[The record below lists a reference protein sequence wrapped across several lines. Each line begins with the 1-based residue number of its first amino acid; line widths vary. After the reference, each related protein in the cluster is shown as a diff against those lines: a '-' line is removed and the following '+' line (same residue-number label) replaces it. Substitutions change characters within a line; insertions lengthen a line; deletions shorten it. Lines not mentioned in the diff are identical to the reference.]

1 MMMKIDIHIRHY
13 VGLLAACSLLIAS
26 NLLTS
31 CAIENDIPYPIVDGS
46 VTTIEMEGQCD
57 AEGNSSTQATINKEE
72 RTVQLY
78 VDDTVD
84 LTKAR
89 IKRLSVSNGATIR
102 IDSAYC
108 YNPSKFPTTGWE
120 SIDQLTS
127 SADTRINCSR
137 DVPLT
142 LSTYQD
148 YDWVLR
154 VKRIVNRSIVMENQI
169 GNAVIDPD
177 NRVAV
182 VYVSSKQSLSKIA
195 VSKFDLGGPHGT
207 VVPDPTSSS
216 TYDFS
221 EPTTFFVQ
229 NGWEE
234 MSYRWTVYVYT
245 KEEEQGGNA
254 TAFARTTQA
263 LLNGSVQSGKSVSI
277 DYRTT
282 NSSQWSVLPASDIT
296 TSGTSFSA
304 TLSGLKPATT
314 YVYRVSVGG
323 VAGEEQQFTTAP
335 ATQLTNGS
343 LDNWHQVD
351 KLWNP
356 WAQGGTSYWDTGNK
370 GATTVGNSNS
380 VPTDDTATG
389 SGQAALLESKWIV
402 LKFAA
407 GNIFTGTYVKTVGT
421 NGVLNFGREFSSFP
435 TKLRFSFKCAP
446 VVIDKVGEESLEYLK
461 GRMDT
466 CHVYTALGDWD
477 EPVEIRTRPSERKLL
492 DRKDPNM
499 IAFGEMMVGKT
510 VDNWTTAEITY
521 DYRSLTRT
529 PRYIIVVASA
539 SKYGDYFTG
548 GVGTK
553 MWVDNF
559 ELVYE

>member
-1 MMMKIDIHIRHY
+1 MMKIDNYIKRY
-13 VGLLAACSLLIAS
+13 FALLTGLGLLTACS
-26 NLLTS
+26 
-31 CAIENDIPYPIVDGS
+31 IENDIPYPIVDGS
-46 VTTIEMEGQCD
+46 VTAIEMEGQCD

-72 RTVQLY
+72 RTVLLY

-89 IKRLSVSNGATIR
+89 IKRLSVSNGATIH

-108 YNPSKFPTTGWE
+108 YNPAKFPTTGWE
-120 SIDQLTS
+120 NTDQLNT

-142 LSTYQD
+142 LTTYQD
-148 YDWVLR
+148 YAWTLR
-154 VKRIVNRSIVMENQI
+154 VKRIVKRSIVMQNQI

-177 NRVAV
+177 NRIAV
-182 VYVSSKQSLSKIA
+182 VYVSSKQPLNKIA

-207 VVPDPTSSS
+207 VVPDPTTSP

-245 KEEEQGGNA
+245 KEEEQGGST
-254 TAFARTTQA
+254 TAFARATQA
-263 LLNGSVQSGKSVSI
+263 LLNGSVQNGKSVSI
-277 DYRTT
+277 DYRTQ
-282 NSSQWSVLPASDIT
+282 NSSQWTVLSPSAIT
-296 TSGTSFSA
+296 TAGTSFSA
-304 TLSGLKPATT
+304 ILSGLKPATT
-314 YVYRVSVGG
+314 YVYRVSISGI
-323 VAGEEQQFTTAP
+323 AGEEQQFTTAP
-335 ATQLTNGS
+335 ATQLTNGG
-343 LDNWHQVD
+343 LDDWHLVD

-356 WAQGGTSYWDTGNK
+356 WAQGETSYWDTGNK
-370 GATTVGNSNS
+370 GATTVGSSNS
-380 VPTDDTATG
+380 VPTDDTSTG
-389 SGQAALLESKWIV
+389 SGKAALLESKWIV

-435 TKLRFSFKCAP
+435 AKLRFKYKCAP
-446 VVIDKVGEESLEYLK
+446 VPIDKVGEESLEYLK

-499 IAFGEMMVGKT
+499 IAFGEMMQGET
-510 VDNWTTAEITY
+510 VNEWTTAEITY

>member
-1 MMMKIDIHIRHY
+1 MMMKIDIHIKHY
-13 VGLLAACSLLIAS
+13 VGLLTISSLL
-26 NLLTS
+26 TG

-46 VTTIEMEGQCD
+46 VTAIEIEGQCD

-108 YNPSKFPTTGWE
+108 YNPSQFPTTGWE
-120 SIDQLTS
+120 NTDQLNS

-137 DVPLT
+137 DVPIT

-148 YDWVLR
+148 YDWLLR

-182 VYVSSKQSLSKIA
+182 VYVSSKQPLNQIA
-195 VSKFDLGGPHGT
+195 VSTFDLGGPHGT
-207 VVPDPTSSS
+207 VVPDPTTSP

-221 EPTTFFVQ
+221 EPATFFVQ

-234 MSYRWTVYVYT
+234 VSYRWTVYVYA
-245 KEEEQGGNA
+245 KEEEQGGSA
-254 TAFARTTQA
+254 SAFARATQA

-277 DYRTT
+277 DYRAQ
-282 NSSQWSVLPASDIT
+282 NSSQWLVLSPSAIT
-296 TSGTSFSA
+296 TTGTSFSA

-314 YVYRVSVGG
+314 YVYRVSIGG

-343 LDNWHQVD
+343 LDNWHAVD

-435 TKLRFSFKCAP
+435 TKLRFSYKCAP

>member
-1 MMMKIDIHIRHY
+1 MMKIDNYMKICI
-13 VGLLAACSLLIAS
+13 GLLTGLG
-26 NLLTS
+26 LLTG

-46 VTTIEMEGQCD
+46 ITAIEMEGQCD
-57 AEGNSSTQATINKEE
+57 AEGNSSTQATINKED

-89 IKRLSVSNGATIR
+89 IKRLSVSNGATIQ
-102 IDSAYC
+102 IDSAFC
-108 YNPSKFPTTGWE
+108 YNAAKFPTTGWE
-120 SIDQLTS
+120 NLDQLAI

-137 DVPLT
+137 DVRFT

-148 YDWVLR
+148 YDWTLR
-154 VKRIVNRSIVMENQI
+154 VQRIVKRNIVMENQI

-182 VYVSSKQSLSKIA
+182 VYVSSKQPLNQIA
-195 VSKFDLGGPHGT
+195 VSTFDLGGPHGT
-207 VVPDPTSSS
+207 VVPDPTTSP

-221 EPTTFFVQ
+221 EPATFFVQ

-234 MSYRWTVYVYT
+234 VSYRWTVYVYA
-245 KEEEQGGNA
+245 KEEEQGGSA
-254 TAFARTTQA
+254 SAFARTTQA

-277 DYRTT
+277 DYRAQ
-282 NSSQWSVLPASDIT
+282 NSSQWLVLSPSAIT
-296 TSGTSFSA
+296 TTGTSFSA
-304 TLSGLKPATT
+304 TLSGLKPTTT
-314 YVYRVSVGG
+314 YVYRVSIGG

-343 LDNWHQVD
+343 LDNWHAVD

-510 VDNWTTAEITY
+510 VENWTTAEITY

>member
-1 MMMKIDIHIRHY
+1 MMKIDIHIRHY
-13 VGLLAACSLLIAS
+13 VGLLAACSLLMAG
-26 NLLTS
+26 NLLTG

-46 VTTIEMEGQCD
+46 VTAIEMEGQCD
-57 AEGNSSTQATINKEE
+57 AEGNSSTQATINKED

>member
-1 MMMKIDIHIRHY
+1 MMMKIDIHIKHY
-13 VGLLAACSLLIAS
+13 VGLLTISSLL
-26 NLLTS
+26 TG

-46 VTTIEMEGQCD
+46 VTAIEIEGQCD

-108 YNPSKFPTTGWE
+108 YNPSQFPTTGWE
-120 SIDQLTS
+120 NTDQLNS

-137 DVPLT
+137 DVPIT

-148 YDWVLR
+148 YDWLLR

-169 GNAVIDPD
+169 GKAVIDPD

-207 VVPDPTSSS
+207 VVPDPTSSP

-221 EPTTFFVQ
+221 EPATFFVQ

-245 KEEEQGGNA
+245 KEEEQGGSA
-254 TAFARTTQA
+254 TAFARATQA

-277 DYRTT
+277 DYRTE
-282 NSSQWSVLPASDIT
+282 NSSQWTVLPSSDIT
-296 TSGTSFSA
+296 TTGTSFSA

-314 YVYRVSVGG
+314 YVYRVSVDG

-335 ATQLTNGS
+335 ATQLTDGS
-343 LDNWHQVD
+343 LDNWHLVD

-356 WAQGGTSYWDTGNK
+356 WAQGGTSYWDTGNR

-421 NGVLNFGREFSSFP
+421 NGVLDFGREFNSFP
-435 TKLRFSFKCAP
+435 TKLRFSYKCAP

-461 GRMDT
+461 GHMDT
-466 CHVYTALGDWD
+466 CHIYTALGDWD
-477 EPVEIRTRPSERKLL
+477 KPVEIRTRPSERKLL

-499 IAFGEMMVGKT
+499 IAFGEMMQGQT
-510 VDNWTTAEITY
+510 ISQWTTAEITY

-553 MWVDNF
+553 LWVDNF

>member
-13 VGLLAACSLLIAS
+13 VGLLAACSLLMAG
-26 NLLTS
+26 NLLTG

-46 VTTIEMEGQCD
+46 VTAIEMEGQCD
-57 AEGNSSTQATINKEE
+57 AEGNSSTQATINKED

-137 DVPLT
+137 DVPIT

>member
-1 MMMKIDIHIRHY
+1 MMKIDNYMKICI
-13 VGLLAACSLLIAS
+13 GLLTGLG
-26 NLLTS
+26 LLTG

-46 VTTIEMEGQCD
+46 VTAIEMEGQCD
-57 AEGNSSTQATINKEE
+57 AEGNNSTQATINKED

-89 IKRLSVSNGATIR
+89 IKRLSVSNGATIQ
-102 IDSAYC
+102 IDSAFC
-108 YNPSKFPTTGWE
+108 YNAAKFPTTGWE
-120 SIDQLTS
+120 NLDQLAI

-137 DVPLT
+137 DVRFT

-148 YDWVLR
+148 YDWTLR
-154 VKRIVNRSIVMENQI
+154 VQRIVKRNIVMENQI

-182 VYVSSKQSLSKIA
+182 VYVSSKQPLNQIA
-195 VSKFDLGGPHGT
+195 VSTFDLGGPHGT
-207 VVPDPTSSS
+207 VVPDPTTSP

-221 EPTTFFVQ
+221 EPATFFVQ

-234 MSYRWTVYVYT
+234 VSYRWTVYVYA
-245 KEEEQGGNA
+245 KEEEQGGSA
-254 TAFARTTQA
+254 SAFARATQA

-277 DYRTT
+277 DYRTQ
-282 NSSQWSVLPASDIT
+282 NSSQWLVLSPSAIT
-296 TSGTSFSA
+296 TTGTSFSA

-314 YVYRVSVGG
+314 YVYRVSIGG

-343 LDNWHQVD
+343 LDNWHAVD

-510 VDNWTTAEITY
+510 VENWTTAEITY

>member
-13 VGLLAACSLLIAS
+13 VGLLAACSLLMAG
-26 NLLTS
+26 NLLTG

-46 VTTIEMEGQCD
+46 VTAIEMEGQCD
-57 AEGNSSTQATINKEE
+57 AEGNSSTQATINKED

-245 KEEEQGGNA
+245 KEEEQGGSA
-254 TAFARTTQA
+254 TVFARTTQA

>member
-46 VTTIEMEGQCD
+46 VTAIEMEGQCD
-57 AEGNSSTQATINKEE
+57 AEGNSSTQATINKED

>member
-13 VGLLAACSLLIAS
+13 VGLLAACSLLMAG
-26 NLLTS
+26 NLLTG

-46 VTTIEMEGQCD
+46 VTAIEMEGQCD
-57 AEGNSSTQATINKEE
+57 AEGNSSTQATINKED

-335 ATQLTNGS
+335 ATQLTDGS

-435 TKLRFSFKCAP
+435 TKLRFSYKCAP

>member
-1 MMMKIDIHIRHY
+1 MMKIDIHIRHY
-13 VGLLAACSLLIAS
+13 VGLLAACSLLMAG
-26 NLLTS
+26 NLLTG

-46 VTTIEMEGQCD
+46 VTAIEMEGQCD
-57 AEGNSSTQATINKEE
+57 AEGNSSTQATINKED

-221 EPTTFFVQ
+221 EHTTFFVQ

>member
-1 MMMKIDIHIRHY
+1 MMKIDNYMKICI
-13 VGLLAACSLLIAS
+13 GLLTGLG
-26 NLLTS
+26 LLTG

-46 VTTIEMEGQCD
+46 VTAIEMEGQCD
-57 AEGNSSTQATINKEE
+57 AEGNNSTQATINKED

-89 IKRLSVSNGATIR
+89 IKRLSVSNGATIQ
-102 IDSAYC
+102 IDSAFC
-108 YNPSKFPTTGWE
+108 YNAAKFPTTGWE
-120 SIDQLTS
+120 NLDQLAI

-137 DVPLT
+137 DVRFT

-148 YDWVLR
+148 YDWTLR
-154 VKRIVNRSIVMENQI
+154 VQRIVKRNIVMENQI

-182 VYVSSKQSLSKIA
+182 VYVSSKQPLNQIA
-195 VSKFDLGGPHGT
+195 VSTFDLGGPHGT
-207 VVPDPTSSS
+207 VVPDPTTSP

-221 EPTTFFVQ
+221 EPATFFVQ

-234 MSYRWTVYVYT
+234 VSYRWTVYVYA
-245 KEEEQGGNA
+245 KEEEQGGSA
-254 TAFARTTQA
+254 SAFARATQA

-277 DYRTT
+277 DYRTQ
-282 NSSQWSVLPASDIT
+282 NSSQWLVLSPSAIT
-296 TSGTSFSA
+296 TTGTSFSA

-314 YVYRVSVGG
+314 YVYRVSIGG

-343 LDNWHQVD
+343 LDNWHAVD

-435 TKLRFSFKCAP
+435 TKLRFSYKCTP

-510 VDNWTTAEITY
+510 VENWTTAEITY

>member
-1 MMMKIDIHIRHY
+1 MKHTTYYIHRLPI
-13 VGLLAACSLLIAS
+13 LLVT
-26 NLLTS
+26 LLTMAG
-31 CAIENDIPYPIVDGS
+31 CDIKNDIPYPIVDGS
-46 VTTIEMEGQCD
+46 VTAIEVEGQCD
-57 AEGNSSTQATINKEE
+57 AQGEVSVQATINKES
-72 RTVQLY
+72 RTIQLF

-84 LTKAR
+84 LTKTR
-89 IKRLSVSNGATIR
+89 IKRLSVTNNATIL

-108 YNPSKFPTTGWE
+108 YNAEKFPSTGWE
-120 SIDQLTS
+120 SLDKLVS
-127 SADTRINCSR
+127 SADTRIDCSKEVHFVLR
-137 DVPLT
+137 
-142 LSTYQD
+142 TYQD
-148 YDWVLR
+148 YAWTLSVTR
-154 VKRIVNRSIVMENQI
+154 VVKRSIVMENQI
-169 GNAVIDPD
+169 GEAVIDPV

-182 VYVSSKQSLSKIA
+182 VYVSSKQPLDKIA
-195 VSKFDLGGPHGT
+195 VQTFNLGGPHGT
-207 VVPDPTSSS
+207 VVPDPTASP

-221 EPTTFFVQ
+221 QSTTFFVQ

-234 MSYRWTVYVYT
+234 MSYRWTVFVYA
-245 KEEEQGGNA
+245 KEEEQGGSA
-254 TAFARTTQA
+254 SAFARATEA
-263 LLNGSVQSGKSVSI
+263 LLNGNVQIGKTVSI
-277 DYRTT
+277 EYRTES
-282 NSSQWSVLPASDIT
+282 SSQWTNVSSNEIT
-296 TSGTSFSA
+296 VTGNSFS
-304 TLSGLKPATT
+304 TMLRHLKPATS
-314 YVYRVSVGG
+314 YVYRVSIGG
-323 VAGEEQQFTTAP
+323 TAGEEQRFTTAP
-335 ATQLTNGS
+335 ATPLTDGD

-356 WAQGGTSYWDTGNK
+356 WAEGGTSYWDTGNK

-380 VPTDDTATG
+380 VPTDDTSTG
-389 SGQAALLESKWIV
+389 SGKAALLESKWIV

-421 NGVLNFGREFSSFP
+421 NGVLNFGREFTSFP
-435 TKLRFSFKCAP
+435 SKLRFKYKCAP
-446 VVIDKVGEESLEYLK
+446 VPIDKVGEESLEYLK

-466 CHVYTALGDWD
+466 CHVYTALGDWS

-499 IAFGEMMVGKT
+499 IAFGEMMMGET

-521 DYRSLTRT
+521 DYYTMTRT

>member
-13 VGLLAACSLLIAS
+13 VGLLAACSLLMAG
-26 NLLTS
+26 NLLTG

-46 VTTIEMEGQCD
+46 VTAIEMEGQCD
-57 AEGNSSTQATINKEE
+57 AEGNSSTQATINKED

-407 GNIFTGTYVKTVGT
+407 GNIFTGTYVKTIGT

>member
-1 MMMKIDIHIRHY
+1 MMKIDNYMKICI
-13 VGLLAACSLLIAS
+13 GLLTGLG
-26 NLLTS
+26 LLTG

-46 VTTIEMEGQCD
+46 ITAIEMEGQCD
-57 AEGNSSTQATINKEE
+57 AEGNSSTQATINKED

-89 IKRLSVSNGATIR
+89 IKRLSVSNGATIQ
-102 IDSAYC
+102 IDSAFC
-108 YNPSKFPTTGWE
+108 YNAAKFPTTGWE
-120 SIDQLTS
+120 NLDQLAI

-137 DVPLT
+137 DVRFT

-148 YDWVLR
+148 YDWTLR
-154 VKRIVNRSIVMENQI
+154 VQRIVKRNIVMENQI

-182 VYVSSKQSLSKIA
+182 VYVSSKQPLNQIA
-195 VSKFDLGGPHGT
+195 VSTFDLGGPHGT
-207 VVPDPTSSS
+207 VVPDPTTSP

-221 EPTTFFVQ
+221 EPATFFVQ

-234 MSYRWTVYVYT
+234 VSYRWTVYVYA
-245 KEEEQGGNA
+245 KEEEQGGSA
-254 TAFARTTQA
+254 SAFARATQA

-277 DYRTT
+277 DYRAQ
-282 NSSQWSVLPASDIT
+282 NSSQWLVLSPSAIT
-296 TSGTSFSA
+296 TTGTSFSA

-314 YVYRVSVGG
+314 YVYRVSIGG

-343 LDNWHQVD
+343 LDNWHAVD

-435 TKLRFSFKCAP
+435 TKLRFSYKCAP

>member
-1 MMMKIDIHIRHY
+1 MMKIDNYMKICI
-13 VGLLAACSLLIAS
+13 GLLTGLG
-26 NLLTS
+26 LLTG

-46 VTTIEMEGQCD
+46 VTAIEMEGQCD
-57 AEGNSSTQATINKEE
+57 AEGNNSTQATINKED

-89 IKRLSVSNGATIR
+89 IKRLSVSNGATIQ
-102 IDSAYC
+102 IDSAFC
-108 YNPSKFPTTGWE
+108 YNAAKFPTTGWE
-120 SIDQLTS
+120 NLDQLAI

-137 DVPLT
+137 DVRFT

-148 YDWVLR
+148 YDWTLR
-154 VKRIVNRSIVMENQI
+154 VQRIVKRNIVMENQI

-182 VYVSSKQSLSKIA
+182 VYVSSKQPLNQIA
-195 VSKFDLGGPHGT
+195 VSTFDLGGPHGT
-207 VVPDPTSSS
+207 VVPDPTTSP

-221 EPTTFFVQ
+221 EPATFFVQ

-234 MSYRWTVYVYT
+234 VSYRWTVYVYA
-245 KEEEQGGNA
+245 KEEEQGGSA
-254 TAFARTTQA
+254 SAFARATQA

-277 DYRTT
+277 DYRAQ
-282 NSSQWSVLPASDIT
+282 NSSQWLVLSPSAIT
-296 TSGTSFSA
+296 TTGTSFSA

-314 YVYRVSVGG
+314 YVYRVSIGG

-343 LDNWHQVD
+343 LDNWHAVD

>member
-1 MMMKIDIHIRHY
+1 MMKIDNYMKICI
-13 VGLLAACSLLIAS
+13 GLLTGLG
-26 NLLTS
+26 LLTG

-46 VTTIEMEGQCD
+46 VTAIEMEGQCD
-57 AEGNSSTQATINKEE
+57 AEGNNSTQATINKED

-89 IKRLSVSNGATIR
+89 IKRLSVSNGATIQ
-102 IDSAYC
+102 IDSAFC
-108 YNPSKFPTTGWE
+108 YNAAKFPTTGWE
-120 SIDQLTS
+120 NLDQLAI

-137 DVPLT
+137 DVRFT

-148 YDWVLR
+148 YDWTLR
-154 VKRIVNRSIVMENQI
+154 VQRIVKRNIVMENQI

-182 VYVSSKQSLSKIA
+182 VYVSSKQPLNQIA
-195 VSKFDLGGPHGT
+195 VSTFDLGGPHGT
-207 VVPDPTSSS
+207 VVPDPTTSP

-221 EPTTFFVQ
+221 EPATFFVQ

-234 MSYRWTVYVYT
+234 VSYRWTVYVYA
-245 KEEEQGGNA
+245 KEEEQGGSA
-254 TAFARTTQA
+254 SAFARATQA

-277 DYRTT
+277 DYRAQ
-282 NSSQWSVLPASDIT
+282 NSSQWLVLSPSAIT
-296 TSGTSFSA
+296 TTGTSFSA

-314 YVYRVSVGG
+314 YVYRVSIGG

-343 LDNWHQVD
+343 LDNWHAVD

-435 TKLRFSFKCAP
+435 TKLRFSYKCAP

>member
-46 VTTIEMEGQCD
+46 VTAIEMEGQCD

-137 DVPLT
+137 DVPIT

-335 ATQLTNGS
+335 ATQLTDGS

-356 WAQGGTSYWDTGNK
+356 WAQGGTSYWDTGNR

-421 NGVLNFGREFSSFP
+421 NGVLDFGREFSSFP
-435 TKLRFSFKCAP
+435 TKLRFSYKCAP
-446 VVIDKVGEESLEYLK
+446 VPIDKVGEDSFEYLK

-466 CHVYTALGDWD
+466 CHIYTALGDWD

-499 IAFGEMMVGKT
+499 IAFGEMMQGQT
-510 VDNWTTAEITY
+510 ISQWTTAEITY
-521 DYRSLTRT
+521 DYRSMTRT

-553 MWVDNF
+553 LWVDNF

>member
-1 MMMKIDIHIRHY
+1 MTIHFNDIRYLIT
-13 VGLLAACSLLIAS
+13 LASA
-26 NLLTS
+26 LLTGS
-31 CAIENDIPYPIVDGS
+31 CAIENDIPYPTVDGS
-46 VTTIEMEGQCD
+46 VTAIEMEGQCD
-57 AEGNSSTQATINKEE
+57 AEGNTSTQATINKDN

-89 IKRLSVSNGATIR
+89 ITRFSVTNGAKLS
-102 IDSAYC
+102 IDSTYC
-108 YNPSKFPTTGWE
+108 YTPSLFPNHGWE
-120 SIDQLTS
+120 NSDQLHS
-127 SADTRINCSR
+127 DADTRLNCTRS
-137 DVPLT
+137 VPFLLT
-142 LSTYQD
+142 TYQE
-148 YDWVLR
+148 YAWTLN
-154 VKRIVNRSIVMENQI
+154 VKRVVKRSIELENQI
-169 GNAVIDPD
+169 GNATVDPD
-177 NRVAV
+177 NRIV
-182 VYVSSKQSLSKIA
+182 VIYVSSRQPLNKIK
-195 VSKFDLGGPHGT
+195 VNKFDLGGPHGS
-207 VVPDPTSSS
+207 VVPDPTSSP

-221 EPTTFFVQ
+221 EPVTFFVQ

-234 MSYRWTVYVYT
+234 MSYRWTVYVYQR
-245 KEEEQGGNA
+245 EEEQGGSA

-263 LLNGSVQSGKSVSI
+263 ILNGNVQLGKTVSI
-277 DYRTT
+277 DYHAQGNT
-282 NSSQWSVLPASDIT
+282 QWQALSASAIT
-296 TSGTSFSA
+296 TTGTSFTA
-304 TLSGLKPATT
+304 TLSGLKPSTT
-314 YVYRVSVGG
+314 YTYRVSISGK
-323 VAGEEQQFTTAP
+323 AGEEQEFTTAP
-335 ATQLTNGS
+335 ASPLPDGS

-356 WAQGGTSYWDTGNK
+356 WAAGSSSYWDTGNK

-421 NGVLNFGREFSSFP
+421 NGVLNFGREFNAFP
-435 TKLRFSFKCAP
+435 TKLRFSYKCTP
-446 VVIDKVGEESLEYLK
+446 VVIDKVGDEAFEYLK

-492 DRKDPNM
+492 DRNDPHM
-499 IAFGEMMVGKT
+499 IAFGEMMQGET
-510 VDNWTTAEITY
+510 VNGWTTAEITY

>member
-1 MMMKIDIHIRHY
+1 MMKIDIHIRHY

-137 DVPLT
+137 DVPIT

-245 KEEEQGGNA
+245 KEEEQGGSA
-254 TAFARTTQA
+254 TVFARTTQA

>member
-1 MMMKIDIHIRHY
+1 MMKIDNYMKICI
-13 VGLLAACSLLIAS
+13 GLLTGLG
-26 NLLTS
+26 LLTG

-46 VTTIEMEGQCD
+46 VTAIEMEGQCD
-57 AEGNSSTQATINKEE
+57 AEGNNSTQATINKED

-89 IKRLSVSNGATIR
+89 IKRLSVSNGATIQ
-102 IDSAYC
+102 IDSAFC
-108 YNPSKFPTTGWE
+108 YNAAKFPTTGWE
-120 SIDQLTS
+120 NLDQLAI

-137 DVPLT
+137 DVRFT

-148 YDWVLR
+148 YDWTLR
-154 VKRIVNRSIVMENQI
+154 VQRIVKRNIVMENQI

-182 VYVSSKQSLSKIA
+182 VYVSSKQPLNQIA
-195 VSKFDLGGPHGT
+195 VSTFDLGGPHGT
-207 VVPDPTSSS
+207 VVPDPTTSP

-221 EPTTFFVQ
+221 EPATFFVQ

-234 MSYRWTVYVYT
+234 VSYRWTVYVYA
-245 KEEEQGGNA
+245 KEEEQGGSA
-254 TAFARTTQA
+254 SAFARATQA

-277 DYRTT
+277 DYRAQ
-282 NSSQWSVLPASDIT
+282 NSSQWLVLSPSAIT
-296 TSGTSFSA
+296 TTGTSFSA

-314 YVYRVSVGG
+314 YVYRVSIGG

-343 LDNWHQVD
+343 LDNWHAVD

-435 TKLRFSFKCAP
+435 TKLRFSYKCAP

-510 VDNWTTAEITY
+510 VENWTTAEITY

>member
-1 MMMKIDIHIRHY
+1 M
-13 VGLLAACSLLIAS
+13 
-26 NLLTS
+26 
-31 CAIENDIPYPIVDGS
+31 PI
-46 VTTIEMEGQCD
+46 
-57 AEGNSSTQATINKEE
+57 
-72 RTVQLY
+72 
-78 VDDTVD
+78 
-84 LTKAR
+84 
-89 IKRLSVSNGATIR
+89 
-102 IDSAYC
+102 
-108 YNPSKFPTTGWE
+108 
-120 SIDQLTS
+120 
-127 SADTRINCSR
+127 
-137 DVPLT
+137 T

-335 ATQLTNGS
+335 ATQLTDGS

>member
-1 MMMKIDIHIRHY
+1 MMKIDNYMKICI
-13 VGLLAACSLLIAS
+13 GLLTGFG
-26 NLLTS
+26 LLTS

-46 VTTIEMEGQCD
+46 VTAIEMEGQCD
-57 AEGNSSTQATINKEE
+57 AEGNSSTQATINKES

-89 IKRLSVSNGATIR
+89 IKRLSVSNGATIQ
-102 IDSAYC
+102 IDSAFC
-108 YNPSKFPTTGWE
+108 YNPAKFPTTGWE
-120 SIDQLTS
+120 NLDQLAI

-137 DVPLT
+137 DVRFT

-148 YDWVLR
+148 YDWTLR
-154 VKRIVNRSIVMENQI
+154 VQRIVKRNIVMENQI

-182 VYVSSKQSLSKIA
+182 VYVSSKQPLNQIA
-195 VSKFDLGGPHGT
+195 VSTFDLGGPHGT
-207 VVPDPTSSS
+207 VVPDPTTSP

-221 EPTTFFVQ
+221 EPATFFVQ

-234 MSYRWTVYVYT
+234 VSYRWTVYVYA
-245 KEEEQGGNA
+245 KEEEQGGSA
-254 TAFARTTQA
+254 SAFARATQA

-277 DYRTT
+277 DYRTQ
-282 NSSQWSVLPASDIT
+282 NSSQWLVLSPSAIT
-296 TSGTSFSA
+296 TAGTSFSA

-314 YVYRVSVGG
+314 YVYRVSIGG

-335 ATQLTNGS
+335 ATQLTDGS
-343 LDNWHQVD
+343 LDNWHAVD

-435 TKLRFSFKCAP
+435 TKLRFSYKCAP